1 MNHKARRA
9 FFSLRNPSELLA
21 LMTITGNGQF
31 QLFGIAV
38 STSNQIIVITLLP
51 YYPITLLTA
60 AATVSA
66 VSGVDKGIKL
76 ISGWNIRLMVIL
88 LGIFL
93 LAGPSVFIGSVF
105 FNTSARE

>member
-38 STSNQIIVITLLP
+38 STSNQIIV
-51 YYPITLLTA
+51 ITLLTA

>member
-38 STSNQIIVITLLP
+38 STSNQIIVITLL
-51 YYPITLLTA
+51 TA

-66 VSGVDKGIKL
+66 VSGVEKGIKL

>member
-1 MNHKARRA
+1 
-9 FFSLRNPSELLA
+9 
-21 LMTITGNGQF
+21 MTITGNGQF

-38 STSNQIIVITLLP
+38 STSNQIIVITLL
-51 YYPITLLTA
+51 TA

-66 VSGVDKGIKL
+66 VSGVEKGIKL
-76 ISGWNIRLMVIL
+76 ISEWNIRLMVIL

>member
-1 MNHKARRA
+1 LNHKARRA

-38 STSNQIIVITLLP
+38 STSNQIIVITLL
-51 YYPITLLTA
+51 TA

-66 VSGVDKGIKL
+66 VSGVEKGIKL

>member
-1 MNHKARRA
+1 
-9 FFSLRNPSELLA
+9 
-21 LMTITGNGQF
+21 MTITGNGQF

-38 STSNQIIVITLLP
+38 STSNQIIVIS
-51 YYPITLLTA
+51 LLTA

>member
-1 MNHKARRA
+1 
-9 FFSLRNPSELLA
+9 
-21 LMTITGNGQF
+21 MTITGNGQF

-38 STSNQIIVITLLP
+38 STSNQIIV
-51 YYPITLLTA
+51 ITLLTA

>member
-1 MNHKARRA
+1 
-9 FFSLRNPSELLA
+9 
-21 LMTITGNGQF
+21 MTITGNGQF

-38 STSNQIIVITLLP
+38 STSNQIIVITLL
-51 YYPITLLTA
+51 TA

-66 VSGVDKGIKL
+66 VSGVEKGIKL

>member
-1 MNHKARRA
+1 MNHKIRRA

-38 STSNQIIVITLLP
+38 STSNQIIV
-51 YYPITLLTA
+51 ITLLTA

-93 LAGPSVFIGSVF
+93 LAGPSVFIGSAF